1 MEEIKKKTLSEIN
14 EKLLN
19 LRFRNFTNINGE
31 NEYVGKQRKGKRRLH
46 RKGKKEMPQ
55 TVEGMGQAKRRREKK
70 RKDRNDWHQGQ
81 RQTKEK
87 IRKRLRLHNIAQR
100 KKSIDKRDQ
109 KIVVTLQYIMSAVE

>member
-1 MEEIKKKTLSEIN
+1 
-14 EKLLN
+14 
-19 LRFRNFTNINGE
+19 
-31 NEYVGKQRKGKRRLH
+31 
-46 RKGKKEMPQ
+46 MPQ
-55 TVEGMGQAKRRREKK
+55 TVEGMGQPKRRREKK